1 MCQRAPTL
9 RALWAT
15 RSTVAA
21 QHSSRTTS
29 SIRSSDGEGEG
40 EGRVGGRGGGGEERG
55 REHDETSATYAIV
68 NYIGW
73 DITYRATRTITYL
86 YTLPIEVHAVCYEC
100 HYT

>member
-29 SIRSSDGEGEG
+29 SIRSSDR
-40 EGRVGGRGGGGEERG
+40 GRERGRGEESG

>member
-29 SIRSSDGEGEG
+29 SIRSSD
-40 EGRVGGRGGGGEERG
+40 RGRGGGGEESG
-55 REHDETSATYAIV
+55 RCNCELHRVGRNIQSD
-68 NYIGW
+68 
-73 DITYRATRTITYL
+73 
-86 YTLPIEVHAVCYEC
+86 
-100 HYT
+100 

>member
-29 SIRSSDGEGEG
+29 SIRSSDRGRERGRERGRGEGEG
-40 EGRVGGRGGGGEERG
+40 EGERRVGGSMMRLVRP
-55 REHDETSATYAIV
+55 TQ
-68 NYIGW
+68 
-73 DITYRATRTITYL
+73 L
-86 YTLPIEVHAVCYEC
+86 
-100 HYT
+100 